1 MKFLEILLF
10 HKLLAESISCEDNST
25 IKRTVASTPPIARP
39 VTDDIEIAL
48 DEIALD
54 TALLA
59 LALDTETATL
69 IDISLL
75 NVVFSI
81 YSFLRI
87 PLLSSSSFKQ
97 ITMI

>member
-10 HKLLAESISCEDNST
+10 HKLLAESISCEDNSI

-48 DEIALD
+48 D

-59 LALDTETATL
+59 LALDTDTATL
-69 IDISLL
+69 IDIDIL
-75 NVVFSI
+75 NVIFGI
-81 YSFLRI
+81 YSF
-87 PLLSSSSFKQ
+87 
-97 ITMI
+97 